1 MHFRAYGKTTV
12 LSKRHRDAEGNPGPL
27 EVEDVI
33 AEGSAKNG
41 VASFDAGEAKVSRV
55 VFYDGPKETETVV
68 GSVDVGKSGKIEAS
82 LPE

>member
-33 AEGSAKNG
+33 
-41 VASFDAGEAKVSRV
+41 AGEAKVSRV